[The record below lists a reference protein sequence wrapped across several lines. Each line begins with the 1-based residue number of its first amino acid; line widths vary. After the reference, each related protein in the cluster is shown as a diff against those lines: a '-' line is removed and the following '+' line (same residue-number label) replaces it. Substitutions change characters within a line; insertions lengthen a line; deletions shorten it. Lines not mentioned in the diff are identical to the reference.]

1 MLGLDPLY
9 VANEGVLLAIVP
21 AAEADRTLE
30 TLRSHALGAD
40 AVLIGR
46 VVAEHPG
53 LVALRTALGGT
64 RIVDLLP
71 GDQLP
76 RIC

>member
-1 MLGLDPLY
+1 VRSSGDSTPS
-9 VANEGVLLAIVP
+9 EPSI
-21 AAEADRTLE
+21 ADRVAAAAA
-30 TLRSHALGAD
+30 LRSHALGAN
-40 AVLIGR
+40 AVHIGV
-46 VVAEHPG
+46 VVAAHPR

>member
-1 MLGLDPLY
+1 MRADPL
-9 VANEGVLLAIVP
+9 GVEAAI
-21 AAEADRTLE
+21 
-30 TLRSHALGAD
+30 
-40 AVLIGR
+40 IGR
-46 VVAEHPG
+46 VVAAHPG
-53 LVALRTALGGT
+53 FVVLHTALGGT

>member
-1 MLGLDPLY
+1 
-9 VANEGVLLAIVP
+9 VLLAFVP
-21 AAEADRTLE
+21 AAEAARTLAI
-30 TLRSHALGAD
+30 LRAHELGAGAVRIGHVVDSHA
-40 AVLIGR
+40 
-46 VVAEHPG
+46 G
-53 LVALRTALGGT
+53 LVALRTSLGGT